1 MTARDISRLQGV
13 HPTLVSRVTSILRD
27 MELGNAPMFV
37 VEGVRS
43 VARQAALYAQG
54 RTTPGPI
61 VTHADGIKN
70 RSRHQ
75 VHEDNFGYAVDCAF
89 VDPVNPFAETHPWE
103 SYGEA
108 AEARFLVWG
117 GRWTSIMDKPHVE
130 LPIVSEGKK
139 A

>member
-1 MTARDISRLQGV
+1 MTERDLTRLQGV
-13 HPTLVSRVTSILRD
+13 HPLLVKAITDIFAEMTVA
-27 MELGNAPMFV
+27 ECPMFV

-43 VARQAALYAQG
+43 VARQVALYAQG
-54 RTTPGPI
+54 RTLKGPI
-61 VTHADGIKN
+61 VTRADGIHQ

-89 VDPVNPFAETHPWE
+89 IDPVNPFAETHPWE
-103 SYGEA
+103 KYGEA
-108 AEARFLVWG
+108 AEARHLVWG

-130 LPIVSEGKK
+130 LPAVAEGKR